1 MGDDMT
7 ELKIDGIYTVSD
19 ANIVY
24 VILEKKNDMYYMLE
38 CKTDG
43 IKRNVIL
50 EFIKFHLNHGTDTK
64 NFHFCHG
71 RTYFM
76 QNIDGYFGTISKQL
90 HEKMM
95 EKLQKQFWYQMP

>member
-1 MGDDMT
+1 MDYT
-7 ELKIDGIYTVSD
+7 ASKKLICNGIYTHGTD
-19 ANIVY
+19 VY
-24 VILEKKNDMYYMLE
+24 
-38 CKTDG
+38 
-43 IKRNVIL
+43 L